1 MSDVSSIVGRM
12 PKASTGSSAC
22 TPPPCRRA
30 CPTHHVLQNT
40 GTCARPKIPSPKTRP
55 SSAKAPAP
63 TARGVSK
70 LLEAAPPQPKL
81 LLDLLD
87 TLRVAVALPT
97 ETWVIQ

>member
-1 MSDVSSIVGRM
+1 MCSRILERAPA
-12 PKASTGSSAC
+12 PKS
-22 TPPPCRRA
+22 PPPK
-30 CPTHHVLQNT
+30 P
-40 GTCARPKIPSPKTRP
+40 RP

-97 ETWVIQ
+97 ET

>member
-1 MSDVSSIVGRM
+1 M
-12 PKASTGSSAC
+12 PKASTCSSAC

-30 CPTHHVLQNT
+30 CPTHHVLENT
-40 GTCARPKIPSPKTRP
+40 GTCARPKFPSPKTRP
-55 SSAKAPAP
+55 SSAKASTP
-63 TARGVSK
+63 TACGVSK
-70 LLEAAPPQPKL
+70 LLEGPPKPKL

>member
-1 MSDVSSIVGRM
+1 M
-12 PKASTGSSAC
+12 PKASTCSSAC

-40 GTCARPKIPSPKTRP
+40 GTCARPKFPSPKTRP
-55 SSAKAPAP
+55 SSAKASTP
-63 TARGVSK
+63 TACGVSK
-70 LLEAAPPQPKL
+70 LPKL

-97 ETWVIQ
+97 ETWVIHKDAES